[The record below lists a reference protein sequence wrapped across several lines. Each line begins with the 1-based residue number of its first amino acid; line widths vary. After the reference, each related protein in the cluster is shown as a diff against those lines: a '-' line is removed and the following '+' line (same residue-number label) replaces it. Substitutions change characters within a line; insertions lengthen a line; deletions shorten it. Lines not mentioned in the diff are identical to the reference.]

1 MRALNEAPA
10 TDPEYP
16 PELGAAVVLVAVGV
30 GDTADFVGVGAGV
43 ALCVAAALGFE
54 VIDVAG
60 GFEFRSK
67 ERFPTFASTRD
78 LRPIKITGDIAIAM
92 IVDGFAADAAETLR
106 TIKAHTTTP
115 VIALVIG
122 DPAELVDEIDTQ
134 FQLIAITENFGWGEN
149 TNALLKN
156 LSTKYM
162 LIMDPSTR
170 FLGDAIT
177 PVLAEL
183 EKSEFSA
190 VGWRG
195 GLVNTDDEWRS
206 VDDKGAGEVD
216 VLFSY
221 FMALN
226 CADATNAGG
235 FNNRAIYYR
244 NADMEFSLRLRN
256 VNGRLLQMDLPL
268 EQGRHHGYYDS
279 DPEFREVQ
287 SKKNYDRILER
298 FRGKSAILS
307 PRR

>member
-1 MRALNEAPA
+1 MTSKSKEELAQERLDARAAKDFA
-10 TDPEYP
+10 K
-16 PELGAAVVLVAVGV
+16 
-30 GDTADFVGVGAGV
+30 ADQ
-43 ALCVAAALGFE
+43 LRDQIAALGFE

-60 GFEFRSK
+60 GFEFRAK

-78 LRPIKITGDIAIAM
+78 IRSIKVNGDIAIAM
-92 IVDGFAADAAETLR
+92 IVDGFTADAAETVR
-106 TIKAHTTTP
+106 TIKAHTKTP
-115 VIALVIG
+115 VIALVVG
-122 DPAELVDEIDTQ
+122 EPAELVDEIDLQ
-134 FQLIAITENFGWGEN
+134 FQVIAITENFGWGEN
-149 TNALLKN
+149 ANALLKN
-156 LSTKYM
+156 VSSKY
-162 LIMDPSTR
+162 LVIMDPSTR
-170 FLGDAIT
+170 FTGDAMA

-183 EKSEFSA
+183 NKGEFSA

-221 FMALN
+221 FIAFN
-226 CADATNAGG
+226 CDDATNAGG

-244 NADMEFSLRLRN
+244 NADIEFSLRLRHS
-256 VNGRLLQMDLPL
+256 NGRLLQMDLPL
-268 EQGRHHGYYDS
+268 EQARHHGYYDTEE
-279 DPEFREVQ
+279 EFREVQ

>member
-1 MRALNEAPA
+1 MSEAKSKEVLAQERLDARAAKDFA
-10 TDPEYP
+10 K
-16 PELGAAVVLVAVGV
+16 
-30 GDTADFVGVGAGV
+30 ADQ
-43 ALCVAAALGFE
+43 LRDQIAALGFE

-60 GFEFRSK
+60 GFEFRAK
-67 ERFPTFASTRD
+67 DRYPRYASTRD
-78 LRPIKITGDIAIAM
+78 IKAIKVDGDMAITI
-92 IVDGFAADAAETLR
+92 IVDGFIADAVETVR
-106 TIKAHTTTP
+106 TIKAHCNTP

-122 DPAELVDEIDTQ
+122 DPAELVEEIDLQ

-156 LSTKYM
+156 LATKYM
-162 LIMDPSTR
+162 VVMDPSTR
-170 FLGDAIT
+170 FLGNAMT
-177 PVLAEL
+177 PVIAEL
-183 EKSEFSA
+183 NKAEFSA

-195 GLVNTDDEWRS
+195 GLVNTEDEWRS
-206 VDDKGAGEVD
+206 VEDKGPGEVD

-221 FMALN
+221 FLAFN

-244 NADMEFSLRLRN
+244 NADMEFSLRLRQS
-256 VNGRLLQMDLPL
+256 NGRLLQIDLPL
-268 EQGRHHGYYDS
+268 EQARHHGYYDTEES
-279 DPEFREVQ
+279 FREVQ

>member
-1 MRALNEAPA
+1 
-10 TDPEYP
+10 
-16 PELGAAVVLVAVGV
+16 
-30 GDTADFVGVGAGV
+30 
-43 ALCVAAALGFE
+43 LGFE

-60 GFEFRSK
+60 GFEFRAK

-78 LRPIKITGDIAIAM
+78 IKAIKVNGDIAIAM
-92 IVDGFAADAAETLR
+92 IVDGFTADAAETVR
-106 TIKAHTTTP
+106 TIKAHCQTP
-115 VIALVIG
+115 IVALVTS
-122 DPAELVDEIDTQ
+122 DPAELIEEIDLQ

-149 TNALLKN
+149 ANALLKN
-156 LSTKYM
+156 ITSKY
-162 LIMDPSTR
+162 LVIMDPSTR
-170 FLGDAIT
+170 FTGDAMA
-177 PVLAEL
+177 PVLTEL
-183 EKSEFSA
+183 SKGEFSA

-195 GLVNTDDEWRS
+195 GLVNTEDEWRS

-221 FMALN
+221 FLAFN

-244 NADMEFSLRLRN
+244 NADIEFSLRLRHS
-256 VNGRLLQMDLPL
+256 NGRLLQMDLPL
-268 EQGRHHGYYDS
+268 EQARHHGYYDT
-279 DPEFREVQ
+279 DEQFRENQ

>member
-1 MRALNEAPA
+1 MTASKSKEELAQERLDARAAKDFA
-10 TDPEYP
+10 K
-16 PELGAAVVLVAVGV
+16 
-30 GDTADFVGVGAGV
+30 ADQ
-43 ALCVAAALGFE
+43 LRDQIAALGFE

-60 GFEFRSK
+60 GFEFRAK
-67 ERFPTFASTRD
+67 ERFPTYASTRD
-78 LRPIKITGDIAIAM
+78 IKAIKVNGDIAIAM
-92 IVDGFAADAAETLR
+92 IVDGFAADAAETVR
-106 TIKAHTTTP
+106 TIKAHCQTP
-115 VIALVIG
+115 IVALVTS
-122 DPAELVDEIDTQ
+122 DPAELIEEIDLQ

-149 TNALLKN
+149 ANALLKN
-156 LSTKYM
+156 ISSKY
-162 LIMDPSTR
+162 LVIMDPSTR
-170 FLGDAIT
+170 FTGDAMG

-183 EKSEFSA
+183 NKGEFSA

-195 GLVNTDDEWRS
+195 GLVNTEDEWRS

-221 FMALN
+221 FLAFN

-244 NADMEFSLRLRN
+244 NADIEFSLRLRHSS
-256 VNGRLLQMDLPL
+256 GRLLQMDLPL
-268 EQGRHHGYYDS
+268 EQARHHGYYDT
-279 DPEFREVQ
+279 DEQFREIQ

>member
-1 MRALNEAPA
+1 MTESKSKEELAQARLDARAVKDFAK
-10 TDPEYP
+10 
-16 PELGAAVVLVAVGV
+16 
-30 GDTADFVGVGAGV
+30 ADQ
-43 ALCVAAALGFE
+43 LRDEIAALGFE

-60 GFEFRSK
+60 GFEFRAK
-67 ERFPTFASTRD
+67 ERFPTYASTRD
-78 LRPIKITGDIAIAM
+78 IKAIKVDGDIAITI
-92 IVDGFAADAAETLR
+92 IVDGFITDAIESVR
-106 TIKAHTTTP
+106 TIKANTKTP
-115 VIALVIG
+115 IVALVIG
-122 DPAELVDEIDTQ
+122 DPAGLVDEVDLQ
-134 FQLIAITENFGWGEN
+134 FQIVAITENFGWGEN

-156 LSTKYM
+156 LSTKY
-162 LIMDPSTR
+162 LVIMDPSTK
-170 FLGDAIT
+170 FLGDAMT
-177 PVLAEL
+177 PVIAEL
-183 EKSEFSA
+183 NKGEFSA

-195 GLVNTDDEWRS
+195 GLVNADDEWRS

-221 FMALN
+221 FMSLN

-256 VNGRLLQMDLPL
+256 VNGRLLQMELPL
-268 EQGRHHGYYDS
+268 EQGRHHGYYDT

>member
-1 MRALNEAPA
+1 MTTKSKEELAQERLDARAAKDFA
-10 TDPEYP
+10 K
-16 PELGAAVVLVAVGV
+16 
-30 GDTADFVGVGAGV
+30 ADQ
-43 ALCVAAALGFE
+43 LRDQIAALGFE

-60 GFEFRSK
+60 GFEFRAK

-78 LRPIKITGDIAIAM
+78 LRAIKVNGDIAIAM
-92 IVDGFAADAAETLR
+92 IVDGFTADAAETVR
-106 TIKAHTTTP
+106 TIKAHTDTP
-115 VIALVIG
+115 VIALVVG
-122 DPAELVDEIDTQ
+122 KPAELVDEIDLQ
-134 FQLIAITENFGWGEN
+134 FQVIAITENFGWGEN
-149 TNALLKN
+149 ANALLKN
-156 LSTKYM
+156 VSSKY
-162 LIMDPSTR
+162 LVIMDPSTR
-170 FLGDAIT
+170 FTGDAMA

-183 EKSEFSA
+183 NKGEFSA

-221 FMALN
+221 FIAFN
-226 CADATNAGG
+226 CDDATNAGG

-244 NADMEFSLRLRN
+244 NADIEFSLRLRHS
-256 VNGRLLQMDLPL
+256 NGRLLQMDLPL
-268 EQGRHHGYYDS
+268 EQARHHGYYDTEE
-279 DPEFREVQ
+279 EFREVQ

>member
-1 MRALNEAPA
+1 MTTKSKEELAQERLDARAAKDFA
-10 TDPEYP
+10 K
-16 PELGAAVVLVAVGV
+16 
-30 GDTADFVGVGAGV
+30 ADQ
-43 ALCVAAALGFE
+43 LRDQIAALGFE

-60 GFEFRSK
+60 GFEFRAK

-78 LRPIKITGDIAIAM
+78 LRSIKVNGDIAIAM
-92 IVDGFAADAAETLR
+92 IVDGFTADAAETVR
-106 TIKAHTTTP
+106 TIKAHTDTP
-115 VIALVIG
+115 VIALVVG
-122 DPAELVDEIDTQ
+122 KPAELVDEIDLQ
-134 FQLIAITENFGWGEN
+134 FQVIAITENFGWGEN
-149 TNALLKN
+149 ANALLKN
-156 LSTKYM
+156 VSSKY
-162 LIMDPSTR
+162 LVIMDPSTR
-170 FLGDAIT
+170 FTGDAMA

-183 EKSEFSA
+183 NKGEFSA

-221 FMALN
+221 FIAFN
-226 CADATNAGG
+226 CDDATNAGG

-244 NADMEFSLRLRN
+244 NADIEFSLRLRHS
-256 VNGRLLQMDLPL
+256 NGRLLQMDLPL
-268 EQGRHHGYYDS
+268 EQARHHGYYDTEE
-279 DPEFREVQ
+279 EFREVQ

>member
-1 MRALNEAPA
+1 MTDSKSKEELAQARLDARAVKDFAK
-10 TDPEYP
+10 
-16 PELGAAVVLVAVGV
+16 
-30 GDTADFVGVGAGV
+30 ADQ
-43 ALCVAAALGFE
+43 LRDEIAALGFE
-54 VIDVAG
+54 VIDIAG
-60 GFEFRSK
+60 GFEFRAK
-67 ERFPTFASTRD
+67 ERFPSYASTRD
-78 LRPIKITGDIAIAM
+78 IKAIKVEGDIAITI
-92 IVDGFAADAAETLR
+92 IVDGFTADALESVR
-106 TIKAHTTTP
+106 TIKASTKTP
-115 VIALVIG
+115 IVALVIG
-122 DPAELVDEIDTQ
+122 DPAELVGEIDLQ
-134 FQLIAITENFGWGEN
+134 FQIVAITENFGWGEN

-177 PVLAEL
+177 PVMAEL
-183 EKSEFSA
+183 EKGEFSA

-221 FMALN
+221 FLALN
-226 CADATNAGG
+226 VADATNAAG

-244 NADMEFSLRLRN
+244 NADIEFSLRLRHS
-256 VNGRLLQMDLPL
+256 NGRLLQMELPL
-268 EQGRHHGYYDS
+268 EQARHHGYYDTEE
-279 DPEFREVQ
+279 EFREVQ

>member
-1 MRALNEAPA
+1 MTSKSKEELAQERLDARAAKDFA
-10 TDPEYP
+10 K
-16 PELGAAVVLVAVGV
+16 
-30 GDTADFVGVGAGV
+30 ADQ
-43 ALCVAAALGFE
+43 LRDQIAALGFE

-60 GFEFRSK
+60 GFEFRAK
-67 ERFPTFASTRD
+67 ERFPSFASTRD
-78 LRPIKITGDIAIAM
+78 LRAIKVNGDIAIAM
-92 IVDGFAADAAETLR
+92 IVDGFTADAAETIR
-106 TIKAHTTTP
+106 TIKAHTDIP

-122 DPAELVDEIDTQ
+122 DPAELVDEIDLQ
-134 FQLIAITENFGWGEN
+134 FQVIAITENFGWGEN
-149 TNALLKN
+149 ANALLKN
-156 LSTKYM
+156 ISSKFLV
-162 LIMDPSTR
+162 IMDPSTR
-170 FLGDAIT
+170 FTGDAIA

-183 EKSEFSA
+183 NKGEFSA

-206 VDDKGAGEVD
+206 VEDKGAGEVD

-221 FMALN
+221 FLAIN

-244 NADMEFSLRLRN
+244 NADIEFSLRLRHA
-256 VNGRLLQMDLPL
+256 NGRLLQMDLPL
-268 EQGRHHGYYDS
+268 EQARHHGYYDAEE
-279 DPEFREVQ
+279 EFREVQ